1 MCSDHQVQAID
12 EDSGLFGQI
21 SYTLVN
27 DLRKTQFV
35 INAEGVVST
44 LQKLDRENPVNK
56 DMVLTVMALDGGGI
70 TALNVLCVVYDIE
83 KNPQ

>member
-1 MCSDHQVQAID
+1 M
-12 EDSGLFGQI
+12 FGQI